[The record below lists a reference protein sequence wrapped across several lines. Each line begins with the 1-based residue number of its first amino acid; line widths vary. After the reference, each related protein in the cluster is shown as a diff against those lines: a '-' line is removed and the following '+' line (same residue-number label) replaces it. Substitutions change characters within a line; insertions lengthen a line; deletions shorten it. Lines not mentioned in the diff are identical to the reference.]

1 MRYVLILLPF
11 FLGACY
17 SPPSPKPEIDSRMV
31 NYIEIAKQPD
41 SSSFKMTKEQAEQFI
56 REWNGSSS
64 AGLYKFWPEYFVTIH
79 FKKDSTF
86 LVRIND
92 GLVKG
97 KGDDTY
103 AVPDKQFF
111 KETWFQLTGG
121 H

>member
-1 MRYVLILLPF
+1 MRYILIFLPF
-11 FLGACY
+11 LLGACNS
-17 SPPSPKPEIDSRMV
+17 SPSSKPEIDSRLV
-31 NYIEIAKQPD
+31 NYIEIAKQSD
-41 SSSFKMTKEQAEQFI
+41 SSSFKMTKGQAAQFI
-56 REWNGSSS
+56 REWNRSSS
-64 AGLYKFWPEYFVTIH
+64 VGLYKFWPEYFVTVH

-103 AVPDKQFF
+103 AVADKQFF
-111 KETWFQLTGG
+111 KETWFQLTGL